1 MRKWVECLLVLQF
14 FFFPGSEKFRKW
26 NGVSIRDRS
35 SLFDF
40 VLSEV
45 SDDIACFLKHGRE
58 QQC

>member
-1 MRKWVECLLVLQF
+1 MECLLVLQF